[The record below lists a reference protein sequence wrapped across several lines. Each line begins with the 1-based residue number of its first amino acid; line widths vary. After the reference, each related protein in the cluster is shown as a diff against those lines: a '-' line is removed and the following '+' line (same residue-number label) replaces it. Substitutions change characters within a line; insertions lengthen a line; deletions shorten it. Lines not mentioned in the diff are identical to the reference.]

1 MSIGTKSIL
10 LLFFF
15 GVIWLGISK
24 YNSTIES
31 NGKLKS
37 EAEIYTDALDYKE
50 WSAAITDEV
59 VKEFVDDK
67 VTQIE
72 TTEKTR
78 KEAIDEYFK
87 DDAITG
93 VPKSSPVQV
102 TDSSSDVR
110 VGKLANSLLNYYC
123 TARPKDPRCN
133 PVSPVN

>member
-93 VPKSSPVQV
+93 VPKSSPVPV
-102 TDSSSDVR
+102 TDTSSDVR